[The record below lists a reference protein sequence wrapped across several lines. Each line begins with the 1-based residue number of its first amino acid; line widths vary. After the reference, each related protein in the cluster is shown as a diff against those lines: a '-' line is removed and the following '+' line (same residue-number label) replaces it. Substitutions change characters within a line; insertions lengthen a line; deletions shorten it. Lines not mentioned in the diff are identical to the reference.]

1 MSEYSDIA
9 ELHKQQNRIVFIMNM
24 ILAMQLKKDVR
35 TEKPNYSTVVF
46 RVDISRYKY
55 ILVSNI
61 SIFFMTWHNY
71 I

>member
-1 MSEYSDIA
+1 MSKYSDIA

-46 RVDISRYKY
+46 RVDISRYIY
-55 ILVSNI
+55 I
-61 SIFFMTWHNY
+61 
-71 I
+71 

>member
-35 TEKPNYSTVVF
+35 TEKPNYSTLVF

-55 ILVSNI
+55 ILVSSI